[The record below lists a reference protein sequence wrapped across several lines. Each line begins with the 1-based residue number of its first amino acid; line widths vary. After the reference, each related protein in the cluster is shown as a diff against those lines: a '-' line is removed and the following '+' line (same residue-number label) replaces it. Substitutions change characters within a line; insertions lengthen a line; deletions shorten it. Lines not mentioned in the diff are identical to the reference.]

1 MIDSHYPVLVAG
13 AGPVGMCLAIEL
25 ARRGVR
31 CLVVE
36 KSSGENNHP
45 RANVVSPRSMEHFRR
60 WGIDEQVI
68 AAGLPLDYSPNVIFT
83 TRLFGKEITRFSFPS
98 IARAR
103 AGGADVMAEHPQ
115 IVLSPYFKTAVGQ
128 NHIEPVL
135 RRHLATLPAATMVT
149 DCELVALRQDADGV
163 QCDLHEGGRKITV
176 RADYLVACDGAKS
189 TVRPLLDIPMEGKPS
204 LGQNV
209 GVFFRAE
216 GLVEKF
222 GKGGAILYWTL
233 APQCAG
239 TFIAIDGR
247 REWVYQR
254 HLHDNEKPEQFDAR
268 KAVRDALGDD
278 LPFEIVTVQPWVPRQ
293 LVAGRYRQGRVFL
306 AGDAAHLLSPTG
318 GFGMNTGIG
327 DAIDLGW
334 KLAAVH
340 AGWGG
345 PGLLDSYE
353 IERRPIAWRNAV
365 EATDNRHHLEASAR
379 PPQAIEDDTP
389 EGEALRREWAGRIQ
403 LQRKHFAAI
412 GIHLGYR
419 YEGSPIVVPDGTPEP
434 PDDPMDYLPVAR
446 PGSRAPHLWLKPGQ
460 SILDTF
466 GTGFTLLRLGGG
478 ADAATA
484 PDAAA
489 LVQAAASLGV
499 ALDVV
504 DVAGQAARDAYA
516 APLVLVR
523 PDGHV
528 GWRGQELPG
537 DALALLRQLLG
548 WKPAGAAAAAGVQM
562 TASMEAQ
569 A

>member
-1 MIDSHYPVLVAG
+1 
-13 AGPVGMCLAIEL
+13 
-25 ARRGVR
+25 
-31 CLVVE
+31 
-36 KSSGENNHP
+36 
-45 RANVVSPRSMEHFRR
+45 
-60 WGIDEQVI
+60 
-68 AAGLPLDYSPNVIFT
+68 
-83 TRLFGKEITRFSFPS
+83 
-98 IARAR
+98 
-103 AGGADVMAEHPQ
+103 
-115 IVLSPYFKTAVGQ
+115 
-128 NHIEPVL
+128 VL
-135 RRHLATLPAATMVT
+135 RRHLSTLPAATQIT
-149 DCELVALRQDADGV
+149 QCELVDLRQDAEGV
-163 QCDLHEGGRKITV
+163 QCELRLDGRVVSV
-176 RADYLVACDGAKS
+176 RADHVVACDGAKS
-189 TVRPLLDIPMEGKPS
+189 TVRPLLDVPMEGKPS

-254 HLHDNEKPEQFDAR
+254 HLHEDESPEQFDAHR
-268 KAVRDALGDD
+268 AVREALGDD
-278 LPFEIVTVQPWVPRQ
+278 TPFEIVTVQPWVPRQ
-293 LVAGRYRQGRVFL
+293 LVARHYRQGRVFL

-340 AGWGG
+340 GGWGG
-345 PGLLDSYE
+345 PQLLDSYE

-365 EATDNRHHLEASAR
+365 EATDNRTHLQASAR

-389 EGEALRREWAGRIQ
+389 EGEALRQEWAGRIQ
-403 LQRKHFAAI
+403 QQRKHFAAI

-419 YEGSPIVVPDGTPEP
+419 YEGSPLVVPDGTPEP
-434 PDDPMDYLPVAR
+434 PDDPMNYLPVAR
-446 PGSRAPHLWLKPGQ
+446 PGSRAPHLWIEPGR

-466 GTGFTLLRLGGG
+466 GTGLTLLRLGGEQLG
-478 ADAATA
+478 AAA
-484 PDAAA
+484 PDATA
-489 LVQAAASLGV
+489 LLRAAATLGV

-504 DVAGQAARDAYA
+504 DVAGEPARQAYG

-528 GWRGQELPG
+528 GWRGAALPA
-537 DALALLRQLLG
+537 DPQALLRRLLG
-548 WKPAGAAAAAGVQM
+548 WSPAEADA
-562 TASMEAQ
+562 TATTATTPTNTREIS
-569 A
+569 